1 VWEYATALC
10 SSGSALCAVRREV
23 MITLDEKLFADLV
36 IGGRSWVIVDEE
48 VKAAI
53 DNSDYGSDN
62 MVCENDP
69 DVVGWSGVRIGQ
81 VPAVGISDSGKQLYR
96 LWRREEYKIVG
107 NLARERRAQ
116 REAAIAKRE
125 AAAQAAIDELRDRM
139 KALGIDEQLTQQMF
153 DTMNV
158 DDIRK
163 LIGLA

>member
-1 VWEYATALC
+1 V
-10 SSGSALCAVRREV
+10 
-23 MITLDEKLFADLV
+23 ITLDEKLFADLV
-36 IGGRSWVIVDEE
+36 IGSRPWVIVDEE
-48 VKAAI
+48 TKAAI
-53 DNSDYGSDN
+53 DNSDYGSKT
-62 MVCENDP
+62 MKCENDP
-69 DVVGWSGVRIGQ
+69 DVVGWSGARIGQ
-81 VPAVGISDSGKQLYR
+81 VPAVGVNDRGNQLYR

-139 KALGIDEQLTQQMF
+139 KALGIDEKLTQQMF

>member
-1 VWEYATALC
+1 
-10 SSGSALCAVRREV
+10 

-69 DVVGWSGVRIGQ
+69 DVVGWSGTRIGQ

-125 AAAQAAIDELRDRM
+125 AAAQAEIDELKRELLTYANPELVEKM
-139 KALGIDEQLTQQMF
+139 FKSMTVDE
-153 DTMNV
+153 
-158 DDIRK
+158 IRNMT
-163 LIGLA
+163 GLS

>member
-1 VWEYATALC
+1 
-10 SSGSALCAVRREV
+10 

-139 KALGIDEQLTQQMF
+139 KALGIDEKLTQQMF

>member
-1 VWEYATALC
+1 
-10 SSGSALCAVRREV
+10 

-53 DNSDYGSDN
+53 DNSDYGSES

-69 DVVGWSGVRIGQ
+69 DVVGWSGARIGQ
-81 VPAVGISDSGKQLYR
+81 VPAVGVNDSGKQLYR

-139 KALGIDEQLTQQMF
+139 KALGIDEKLTQQMF

>member
-1 VWEYATALC
+1 
-10 SSGSALCAVRREV
+10 

-139 KALGIDEQLTQQMF
+139 KTLGIDEKLTQQMF

>member
-1 VWEYATALC
+1 
-10 SSGSALCAVRREV
+10 

-53 DNSDYGSDN
+53 DNSDYGSET

-69 DVVGWSGVRIGQ
+69 DVVGWSGARIGQ
-81 VPAVGISDSGKQLYR
+81 VPAVGVNDRGKQLYR

-139 KALGIDEQLTQQMF
+139 KALGIDEKLTQQMF

>member
-1 VWEYATALC
+1 
-10 SSGSALCAVRREV
+10 

-53 DNSDYGSDN
+53 DNSDYGSDS

-139 KALGIDEQLTQQMF
+139 KALGIDEKLTQQMF

>member
-1 VWEYATALC
+1 
-10 SSGSALCAVRREV
+10 

-62 MVCENDP
+62 MICENDP

-107 NLARERRAQ
+107 NLARERRAT
-116 REAAIAKRE
+116 RDAAIAKRE

-139 KALGIDEQLTQQMF
+139 KALGIDEKLTQQMF

>member
-1 VWEYATALC
+1 
-10 SSGSALCAVRREV
+10 

-53 DNSDYGSDN
+53 DNSDYGSES

-139 KALGIDEQLTQQMF
+139 KALGIDEKLTQQMF

>member
-1 VWEYATALC
+1 
-10 SSGSALCAVRREV
+10 

-107 NLARERRAQ
+107 NLARERRAT
-116 REAAIAKRE
+116 RDAAIAKRE

>member
-1 VWEYATALC
+1 
-10 SSGSALCAVRREV
+10 
-23 MITLDEKLFADLV
+23 MITLDETLFADLV

-139 KALGIDEQLTQQMF
+139 KALGIDEKLTQQMF

>member
-1 VWEYATALC
+1 
-10 SSGSALCAVRREV
+10 

-62 MVCENDP
+62 MICENDP

-139 KALGIDEQLTQQMF
+139 KTLGIDEKLTQQMF

>member
-1 VWEYATALC
+1 
-10 SSGSALCAVRREV
+10 

-81 VPAVGISDSGKQLYR
+81 VPAVGVNDSGKQLYR

-139 KALGIDEQLTQQMF
+139 KALGIDEKLTQQMF

>member
-1 VWEYATALC
+1 
-10 SSGSALCAVRREV
+10 

-53 DNSDYGSDN
+53 DNSDYGSES

-69 DVVGWSGVRIGQ
+69 DVVGWSGARIGQ
-81 VPAVGISDSGKQLYR
+81 VPAVGVNDRGKQLYR

-139 KALGIDEQLTQQMF
+139 KALGIDEKLTQQMF

>member
-1 VWEYATALC
+1 
-10 SSGSALCAVRREV
+10 

-69 DVVGWSGVRIGQ
+69 DVVGWSGTRIGQ

-125 AAAQAAIDELRDRM
+125 AAAQAEIDELKRELLTYDNPELVEKM
-139 KALGIDEQLTQQMF
+139 FKSMTVDE
-153 DTMNV
+153 
-158 DDIRK
+158 IRNMT
-163 LIGLA
+163 GLS

>member
-1 VWEYATALC
+1 
-10 SSGSALCAVRREV
+10 

-53 DNSDYGSDN
+53 DNSDYGSDS

-69 DVVGWSGVRIGQ
+69 DVVGWSGARRGQ

-139 KALGIDEQLTQQMF
+139 KALGIDEKLTQQMF

-163 LIGLA
+163 LIHFP

>member
-1 VWEYATALC
+1 
-10 SSGSALCAVRREV
+10 
-23 MITLDEKLFADLV
+23 MITLDERLFADLV
-36 IGGRSWVIVDEE
+36 IGSKPWVIVDEE
-48 VKAAI
+48 TKAAI
-53 DNSDYGSDN
+53 DNSDYGSDS

-69 DVVGWSGVRIGQ
+69 DVVGWSGARIGQ
-81 VPAVGISDSGKQLYR
+81 VPAVGVNDRGKQLYR

-163 LIGLA
+163 LIHFP

>member
-1 VWEYATALC
+1 
-10 SSGSALCAVRREV
+10 

-69 DVVGWSGVRIGQ
+69 DVVGWSGTRIGQ

-139 KALGIDEQLTQQMF
+139 KALGIDEKLTQQMF

>member
-1 VWEYATALC
+1 
-10 SSGSALCAVRREV
+10 

-62 MVCENDP
+62 MICENDP

-96 LWRREEYKIVG
+96 LWRREEYKIVV

-116 REAAIAKRE
+116 R
-125 AAAQAAIDELRDRM
+125 
-139 KALGIDEQLTQQMF
+139 
-153 DTMNV
+153 
-158 DDIRK
+158 
-163 LIGLA
+163 

>member
-1 VWEYATALC
+1 
-10 SSGSALCAVRREV
+10 

-36 IGGRSWVIVDEE
+36 IGSKSWVIVDEE
-48 VKAAI
+48 TKAAI

-81 VPAVGISDSGKQLYR
+81 VPAVGVNDKGKQLYR

-125 AAAQAAIDELRDRM
+125 AEAQAAIDELRDRM
-139 KALGIDEQLTQQMF
+139 KALGIDEKLTQQMF

>member
-1 VWEYATALC
+1 
-10 SSGSALCAVRREV
+10 

-62 MVCENDP
+62 MICENDP

-139 KALGIDEQLTQQMF
+139 KALGIDEKLTQQMF

>member
-1 VWEYATALC
+1 
-10 SSGSALCAVRREV
+10 

-125 AAAQAAIDELRDRM
+125 AAAQAEIDELRDRM
-139 KALGIDEQLTQQMF
+139 KTLGIDEKLTQQMF

>member
-1 VWEYATALC
+1 
-10 SSGSALCAVRREV
+10 

-53 DNSDYGSDN
+53 DNSDYGSET

-69 DVVGWSGVRIGQ
+69 DVVGWSGARIGQ
-81 VPAVGISDSGKQLYR
+81 VPAVGVNDRGKQLYR

-139 KALGIDEQLTQQMF
+139 KALGIDEKLTQQMF

-163 LIGLA
+163 LIHFP

>member
-1 VWEYATALC
+1 
-10 SSGSALCAVRREV
+10 
-23 MITLDEKLFADLV
+23 MITLGEKLFADLV
-36 IGGRSWVIVDEE
+36 LGGRSWVIVDEE

-53 DNSDYGSDN
+53 ANSDYGSDN

-69 DVVGWSGVRIGQ
+69 DVVGWSGTRIGQ
-81 VPAVGISDSGKQLYR
+81 VPAVGIRDSGKQLYR

-139 KALGIDEQLTQQMF
+139 KTLGIDEKLTQQMF

>member
-1 VWEYATALC
+1 
-10 SSGSALCAVRREV
+10 

-36 IGGRSWVIVDEE
+36 IGSKSWVIVDEE
-48 VKAAI
+48 TKAAI
-53 DNSDYGSDN
+53 DNSDYGSES

-81 VPAVGISDSGKQLYR
+81 VPAVGVNDKGKQLYR

-125 AAAQAAIDELRDRM
+125 AEAQAAIDELRDRM
-139 KALGIDEQLTQQMF
+139 KALGIDEKLTQQMF

>member
-1 VWEYATALC
+1 
-10 SSGSALCAVRREV
+10 

>member
-1 VWEYATALC
+1 L
-10 SSGSALCAVRREV
+10 
-23 MITLDEKLFADLV
+23 LF
-36 IGGRSWVIVDEE
+36 
-48 VKAAI
+48 
-53 DNSDYGSDN
+53 
-62 MVCENDP
+62 ENDP

>member
-1 VWEYATALC
+1 
-10 SSGSALCAVRREV
+10 

-53 DNSDYGSDN
+53 DNSDYGSES

-139 KALGIDEQLTQQMF
+139 KDLGIDEKLTQQMF

>member
-1 VWEYATALC
+1 
-10 SSGSALCAVRREV
+10 

-81 VPAVGISDSGKQLYR
+81 VPAVGVNDKGKQLYR

-139 KALGIDEQLTQQMF
+139 KALGIDEKLTQQMF

>member
-1 VWEYATALC
+1 
-10 SSGSALCAVRREV
+10 

-53 DNSDYGSDN
+53 DNSDYGSES

-69 DVVGWSGVRIGQ
+69 DVVGWSGARIGQ
-81 VPAVGISDSGKQLYR
+81 VPAVGMNDKGKQLYR

-139 KALGIDEQLTQQMF
+139 KALGIDEKLTQQMF